1 MDREKQLRSVINKS
15 LERYQITIEDLH
27 ELYPTNNKNVVM
39 IDGVEWY
46 RYFCVPQFYQD
57 EIVNSFERKTKIN
70 FGLAWLLMPS
80 GNKDCEGVN
89 KIIDSLAL
97 INNRNELLKVWE

>member
-1 MDREKQLRSVINKS
+1 MNRKEKLISVINKS
-15 LERYQITIEDLH
+15 LERYQITIEDLQ
-27 ELYPTNNKNVVM
+27 ELYPTNNEGVIM

-46 RYFCVPQFYQD
+46 RYFYVPQFYQE
-57 EIVNSFERKTKIN
+57 EIVNNFEKKTKIN

-89 KIIDSLAL
+89 KIIDSLTL

>member
-15 LERYQITIEDLH
+15 LERYQITIEDLQ
-27 ELYPTNNKNVVM
+27 ELYPTNNEGVVM

-80 GNKDCEGVN
+80 GNKDCDEVN

>member
-1 MDREKQLRSVINKS
+1 MDREKQLKSVINKS
-15 LERYQITIEDLH
+15 LERYQITIEDLQ
-27 ELYPTNNKNVVM
+27 ELYPTNNEGVVM

-80 GNKDCEGVN
+80 GNKDCDEVN